1 MDICPVSCYR
11 QRSSSL
17 NKSGG
22 YINFS
27 SLPSASSVPSQE
39 YTPVKRSY
47 SFGSRPVKRSE
58 SNYRSQSRATAGLNH
73 VAKRQRPNSIHP
85 KIHLTH
91 SQSAPAIGLNPWRKR
106 RHSLQHIDSYGR
118 EETWETDAEVDGVN
132 LRMRGHLR
140 RTSSEVYVDRGE
152 WSNESTNR
160 LYIAVMQ
167 GKSPE
172 EN

>member
-1 MDICPVSCYR
+1 MYHVDFCQVSCYR
-11 QRSSSL
+11 PRSSSL

-22 YINFS
+22 CLNYS
-27 SLPSASSVPSQE
+27 SLPTVPSVPRPE
-39 YTPVKRSY
+39 YTKVQRSY

-91 SQSAPAIGLNPWRKR
+91 SQSAPAIGLNPWGKR
-106 RHSLQHIDSYGR
+106 RHSLQHIDSYRGG
-118 EETWETDAEVDGVN
+118 ETWETDAEVDGIN
-132 LRMRGHLR
+132 PRMRGHLR

-152 WSNESTNR
+152 WSKSTQ
-160 LYIAVMQ
+160 IDCT
-167 GKSPE
+167 
-172 EN
+172 